1 MPPTK
6 HSMLGASKAAQW
18 LGCPPSVL
26 WEQQFPEPPSSEAAE
41 EGTLAHAIAEEHL
54 RRILAGK
61 KVATS
66 KKLKE
71 DPLYRPVMEEHVAT
85 YTDYIMEELTAA
97 RAEDAAAVLVIEERI
112 DFSAYVPDGFGTA
125 DCIMIAGDHLQVFDF
140 KYGKGVPVEAY
151 GNPQLRLYGVGAL
164 LAYNVLY
171 DIRKVTMHI
180 IQPRL
185 DSITSE
191 TLTADELM
199 EWAEKQVAPK
209 AALAAKGE
217 GEHTPGEH
225 CRWCR
230 CKNVCRAYAQEQ
242 LRLAKLQFDEPDHV
256 ERGPYEL
263 SPEEIAEI
271 LSGVDSLTRWAKGIK
286 EWALE
291 QAVHNGASFPGY
303 KVVLGRSN
311 RIIANEAAALEAL
324 DAAGF
329 TPDRV
334 TKLKGL
340 GDLEDVVGVKKL
352 AELLGDLIVKPSGK
366 PVLAPDT
373 DKRPAYNS
381 AKSIFEP
388 IED

>member
-1 MPPTK
+1 MPPSK
-6 HSMLGASKAAQW
+6 HSLLGASKAAQW
-18 LGCPPSVL
+18 LGCPPSVM
-26 WEQQFPEPPSSEAAE
+26 WEQEFPEPPSSEAAE

-54 RRILAGK
+54 RRIMAGK

-71 DPLYRPVMEEHVAT
+71 DPLYRPVMEEHVAI

-97 RAEDAAAVLVIEERI
+97 KAVTPDALLVIEDRV
-112 DFSAYVPDGFGTA
+112 DFSRFVPDGFGTA
-125 DCIMIAGDHLQVFDF
+125 DCVLIADGHLQVFDF

-151 GNPQLRLYGVGAL
+151 NNPQLRLYGVGAL
-164 LAYNVLY
+164 LAYEMLY
-171 DIRKVTMHI
+171 SIDRVTMHI

-191 TLTADELM
+191 TLTAQELM

-209 AALAAKGE
+209 AELAAKGE

-230 CKNVCRAYAQEQ
+230 CKNICRAYAQEQ
-242 LRLAKLQFDEPDHV
+242 LRIAKLRFDEPEHI
-256 ERGPYEL
+256 ERNPNEL

-271 LSGVDSLTRWAKGIK
+271 LSGVDSLTRWAKSIK
-286 EWALE
+286 EYALD
-291 QAVHNGASFPGY
+291 QAVNYGETFPGY
-303 KVVLGRSN
+303 KIVLGRSN
-311 RIIANEAAALEAL
+311 RVIADEGAALEAL

-334 TKLKGL
+334 MKLKGL
-340 GDLEDVVGVKKL
+340 GDLEDIVGARKL
-352 AELLGDLIVKPSGK
+352 TELLGDLIIKPAGK
-366 PVLAPDT
+366 PVLAPES
-373 DKRPAYNS
+373 DKRPAYNT
-381 AKSIFEP
+381 AKIAFTAL
-388 IED
+388 DD